1 MSLINIERTIELDVY
16 DHDTTPSVIKAIQL
30 DEGTR
35 AVYAVIQNSRQ
46 GYDIGQNAEVK
57 LTVLRPDK
65 TRVQITGQ
73 TFGYSGADGTI
84 YGAKAELS
92 DVALAV
98 KGNLKAQ
105 FKIASGEQEL
115 RTEIFTI
122 NTGEALDAGD
132 GDWAGDLDGHNL
144 DEMAES
150 IETLQTDM
158 AAVNEDVS
166 DLKEGLSELVPTEST
181 LENVGYIKTNVDTI
195 STTPTVPGSGG
206 WRYIILECQ
215 QGDKFTVYGQY
226 LGTAADLYTFVDT
239 NYNVLERSVDKS
251 EDEYYY
257 PVAPENSAYVV
268 FQKNNA
274 HPNRFWSGVSIDY
287 KIKTIDG
294 RVDAIQ
300 DQVDNLDV
308 QPFPQNIDG
317 WVNKGIAPSTGAI
330 TANAKRLMA
339 DISYT
344 ALSCYVDTGYSFLV
358 FGWDNDTYLGWYD
371 GTEFVKTTM
380 VPKTTELDISS
391 IASYTLR
398 AILIH
403 GTTTAGAVNID
414 PSEGIHFYTKNKTD
428 SLFNTKNAPA
438 DAYSV
443 GESLTAIKNESDVT
457 IKNITDNEFISPDT
471 SGYIKTNVS
480 PVNVSDITQ
489 STNILCG
496 VYPCEPLEWFT
507 VKGAD
512 VGASASYCVFL
523 DSSYNV
529 LRREGQ
535 HSEYAFV
542 QAPSNSSYVVFH
554 TDPIYTPNVFVRG
567 KLVAKAIAELSEQ
580 MDDLDGIIGG
590 YLSTSYYEASDTQT
604 VVTSYDTLISMYDA
618 LVSANPNY
626 ITKNALTHGDFTNYE
641 YVFGMGD
648 RNGGNG
654 QRAKDTSFGKPLV
667 LIMAGTHGH
676 ERCSIMGLY
685 LFAKALCESPELSPL
700 RNGLTIKMIPVV
712 CPSGYNNNSRVNAN
726 GVNINRN
733 FNANWVLT
741 PDDGMNYSG
750 ASPADQD
757 ETQVVQDWMN
767 ANTDAVIEI
776 DWHNSAYTNEICYFA
791 TCIADGF
798 AVNAKKGYFY
808 GLDRITSHWI
818 NDRGITD
825 STTIYGY
832 TGVDHA
838 NGTSYAYAQ
847 SINLKGCL
855 YETSWNVGS
864 YGKDTTETIG
874 VNAEAF
880 CAFMKGI
887 LEKYIDVL

>member
-1 MSLINIERTIELDVY
+1 MSYEPTNWKKGDKITSVRLNKIENG
-16 DHDTTPSVIKAIQL
+16 IQGN
-30 DEGTR
+30 DSE
-35 AVYAVIQNSRQ
+35 
-46 GYDIGQNAEVK
+46 IG
-57 LTVLRPDK
+57 
-65 TRVQITGQ
+65 
-73 TFGYSGADGTI
+73 
-84 YGAKAELS
+84 
-92 DVALAV
+92 AL
-98 KGNLKAQ
+98 K
-105 FKIASGEQEL
+105 S
-115 RTEIFTI
+115 
-122 NTGEALDAGD
+122 
-132 GDWAGDLDGHNL
+132 
-144 DEMAES
+144 
-150 IETLQTDM
+150 
-158 AAVNEDVS
+158 
-166 DLKEGLSELVPTEST
+166 GLSELVPTELT

-226 LGTAADLYTFVDT
+226 LGTAADLYTFVDAS
-239 NYNVLERSVDKS
+239 YNVLERSVDKDT
-251 EDEYYY
+251 DEYYY

-268 FQKNNA
+268 FQKNTV
-274 HPNRFWSGVSIDY
+274 HPNRFWKGVAIDN
-287 KIKTIDG
+287 KIAEIETKIDALEG
-294 RVDAIQ
+294 SVETRIDAIEEEI
-300 DQVDNLDV
+300 DTLGVE
-308 QPFPQNIDG
+308 PFSQNIKG
-317 WVNKGIAPSTGAI
+317 WINQGIVPSTGAI
-330 TANAKRLMA
+330 NTNTKRLLT
-339 DISYT
+339 DIPYT

-358 FGWDNDTYLGWYD
+358 FGWDGDTYLGWYD
-371 GTEFVKTTM
+371 GTDFVKTTM
-380 VPKTTELDISS
+380 VSRTAELDISS
-391 IASYTLR
+391 IASYTLC

-403 GTTTAGAVNID
+403 GTTVNNAVNID
-414 PSEGIHFYTKNKTD
+414 PSEGIHFYIKNKTD
-428 SLFNTKNAPA
+428 SLLNTKNAPA

-443 GESLTAIKNESDVT
+443 GKNLTAIKNKADAT
-457 IKNITDNEFISPDT
+457 IKNITDNEIISPDT
-471 SGYIKTNVS
+471 PGYIKTNVS
-480 PVNVSDITQ
+480 PVNVSNTTA
-489 STNILCG
+489 SANMMCG

-507 VKGAD
+507 VKGVDLGTVA
-512 VGASASYCVFL
+512 GYCVFL

-529 LRREGQ
+529 LRRESP
-535 HSEYAFV
+535 HSDYTFV
-542 QAPSNSSYVVFH
+542 QAPESTAYVVLQY
-554 TDPIYTPNVFVRG
+554 DPVYRPNIFVRG
-567 KLVAKAIAELSEQ
+567 KLVSKTIEGLSEK

-590 YLSTSYYEASDTQT
+590 YLSTSYYESDDAQT
-604 VVTSYDTLISMYDA
+604 VVTNYDTLISMYDA

-626 ITKNALTHGDFTNYE
+626 IAKNALTHGDFTNYE
-641 YVFGMGD
+641 YVFSMGD
-648 RNGGNG
+648 RNSGNG
-654 QRAKDTSFGKPLV
+654 QRSKDASFEKPLV
-667 LIMAGTHGH
+667 LVMAGTHGH

-712 CPSGYNNNSRVNAN
+712 CPSGYNNNSRDNAN

-757 ETQVVQDWMN
+757 ETQVVQDWMS
-767 ANTDAVIEI
+767 ANTDAVISI

-838 NGTSYAYAQ
+838 NGTSYAFAQ

-864 YGKDTTETIG
+864 YGKDTPETIG